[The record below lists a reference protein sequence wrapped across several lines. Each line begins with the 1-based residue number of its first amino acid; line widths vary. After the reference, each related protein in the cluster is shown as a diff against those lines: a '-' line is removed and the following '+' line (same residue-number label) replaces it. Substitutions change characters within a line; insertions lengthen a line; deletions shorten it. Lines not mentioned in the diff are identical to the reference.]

1 VDELRELMRRV
12 PAPVGVLTFE
22 VEGRR
27 YGVTV
32 GSVLSLSLEPPLVGV
47 SIGLQSSTHA
57 PFRETEMFAIN
68 ALGGDQDGLAQHF
81 ARSVPPY
88 VMWNGI
94 AVREGDGPP
103 QLTEALGWIVCRR
116 GPEVETGDHTFFVGE
131 VLSVELGREAPGLA
145 YLRQSYVSV

>member
-1 VDELRELMRRV
+1 MRRV
-12 PAPVGVLTFE
+12 PSPVAVLTFE
-22 VEGRR
+22 VDDRR

-32 GSVLSLSLEPPLVGV
+32 GSVVSLSLEPPLIGV

-57 PFRETEMFAIN
+57 PFRETVTFAIN
-68 ALGGDQDGLAQHF
+68 ALAGDQDGLAQHF

-103 QLTEALGWIVCRR
+103 QLADALGWIVCRR
-116 GPEVETGDHTFFVGE
+116 GAEVETGDHTFFVGE
-131 VLSVELGREAPGLA
+131 VQSVELGRDGPGLA
-145 YLRQSYVSV
+145 YLRQSYVGV